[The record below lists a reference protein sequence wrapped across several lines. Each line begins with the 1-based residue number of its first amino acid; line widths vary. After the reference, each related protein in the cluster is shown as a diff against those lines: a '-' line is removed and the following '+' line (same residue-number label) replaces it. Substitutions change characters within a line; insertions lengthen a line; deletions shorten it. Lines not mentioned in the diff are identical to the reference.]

1 MGEAQHLLNPVTTGL
16 DKVRPS
22 NEGHSSATA
31 EAPSPRQMLHK
42 GRHTLVMGR
51 GDGGW
56 GQTAAPKHRALGDSV
71 QAYPLCVVR
80 CAMTH
85 CVGPRCALCVVLWP
99 LGCVVRCAMG
109 HGCVVRCALGHAPRK
124 TANVSQSLLLEQSR
138 FCLEIVRRIPCF
150 SVQKSLR

>member
-1 MGEAQHLLNPVTTGL
+1 MSLPISGNAPTSVGSLLRAFPASHEPYGEKSEHPGNREIQQKKLKILLY
-16 DKVRPS
+16 
-22 NEGHSSATA
+22 
-31 EAPSPRQMLHK
+31 
-42 GRHTLVMGR
+42 
-51 GDGGW
+51 
-56 GQTAAPKHRALGDSV
+56 LGDSV

-138 FCLEIVRRIPCF
+138 FCLNDCSPYSLFSLFKRVFVRKNVTR
-150 SVQKSLR
+150 